1 MIGSR
6 NEGLSS
12 HSTGM
17 LSPAYP
23 ALSERERNMEVVEA
37 VADLKPG
44 REVEGVYACVRKD
57 RLTART
63 GSPYLALELRD
74 RSGSL
79 PARVFRDA
87 DFLAGQFERGD
98 LVWVTGRVERFR
110 DELQL
115 DVRTIRKAEPGD
127 ADPAAFLP
135 VAYRDLEELDG
146 FFEHLAREVHDRD
159 YARLLE
165 SFVSDDAF
173 RDEFRRAPCS
183 RAGHHAY
190 LGGLLEHTVGVATL
204 AHELCLV
211 HPGLNP
217 DLLLTAALLHD
228 IGKTREFELGAEIAL
243 SDEGRLV
250 GHVVIGER
258 MISERIASLGFADA
272 KAFALSHCV
281 LAHHGADALPGR
293 RFASVEAVALQ
304 RLNAVDAAVKG
315 ALEHGLGLDQRA

>member
-1 MIGSR
+1 M
-6 NEGLSS
+6 
-12 HSTGM
+12 T
-17 LSPAYP
+17 
-23 ALSERERNMEVVEA
+23 VVEA

-110 DELQL
+110 DQLQL
-115 DVRTIRKAEPGD
+115 DVRTIRKAAPGD
-127 ADPAAFLP
+127 ADPTAFLP

-165 SFVSDDAF
+165 AFAGDARF

-211 HPGLNP
+211 HPGVNP

-228 IGKTREFELGAEIAL
+228 VGKTREFELGAEIAL

-258 MISERIASLGFADA
+258 MISERIAALDGFADA
-272 KAFALSHCV
+272 KALALSHCV
-281 LAHHGADALPGR
+281 LAHHGAEGLPGR
-293 RFASVEAVALQ
+293 RFQSVEAVALY
-304 RLNAVDAAVKG
+304 RLNAVDGAVKG

>member
-1 MIGSR
+1 MGYCHQR
-6 NEGLSS
+6 
-12 HSTGM
+12 
-17 LSPAYP
+17 YP
-23 ALSERERNMEVVEA
+23 ALSGPQRNMGSVEA
-37 VADLKPG
+37 VADLIPG

-74 RSGSL
+74 RTGSL

-115 DVRTIRKAEPGD
+115 DVKAIRKAEAGD
-127 ADPAAFLP
+127 ADPAEFLP
-135 VAYRDLEELDG
+135 VAYRDLDELDG
-146 FFEHLAREVHDRD
+146 FFEHLSREVHDAD
-159 YARLLE
+159 YARLLA
-165 SFVSDDAF
+165 SFREDDQF
-173 RDEFRRAPCS
+173 RAAFRRAPCS

-190 LGGLLEHTVGVATL
+190 LGGLLEHSVGVATL

-217 DLLLTAALLHD
+217 DLLLTASLLHD
-228 IGKTREFELGAEIAL
+228 IGKVREFELGAEITL

-258 MISERIASLGFADA
+258 MISERVASLGDFPDA
-272 KAFALSHCV
+272 KALALSHCV
-281 LAHHGADALPGR
+281 LAHHGAEGLPGR
-293 RFASVEAVALQ
+293 RYASVEAVALQ
-304 RLNAVDAAVKG
+304 RLNSVDAAVKG

>member
-1 MIGSR
+1 
-6 NEGLSS
+6 
-12 HSTGM
+12 M
-17 LSPAYP
+17 LSGPQ
-23 ALSERERNMEVVEA
+23 RTIRHVEV
-37 VADLKPG
+37 VADLVPG
-44 REVEGVYACVRKD
+44 REVEGVFACVRKD

-74 RSGSL
+74 RTGSL

-98 LVWVTGRVERFR
+98 LVWVAGRVERFR

-115 DVRTIRKAEPGD
+115 EVKTIRKAEAGD
-127 ADPAAFLP
+127 ADPAEFLP
-135 VAYRDLEELDG
+135 VAYRDLDELDG

-165 SFVSDDAF
+165 SFVSDEEF
-173 RDEFRRAPCS
+173 RAQFRRAPCS

-228 IGKTREFELGAEIAL
+228 VGKIREFELGAEIAL

-258 MISERIASLGFADA
+258 MIGERIARLGGFADS

-281 LAHHGADALPGR
+281 LAHHGTDGPSGR
-293 RFASVEAVALQ
+293 RYQSVEAVALQ
-304 RLNAVDAAVKG
+304 RLNALDGAVKG
-315 ALEHGLGLDQRA
+315 ALEHGLGADQRA